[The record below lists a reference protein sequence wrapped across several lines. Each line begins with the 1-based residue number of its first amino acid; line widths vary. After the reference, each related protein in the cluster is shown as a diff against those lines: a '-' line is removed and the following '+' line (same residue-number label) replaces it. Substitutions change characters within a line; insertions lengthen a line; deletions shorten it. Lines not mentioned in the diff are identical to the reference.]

1 MKGNLQND
9 LSVRYSAVNFFG
21 SRFVVYTS
29 TYNTEQLCL
38 HIYKKIDFL
47 KHLFHLCFS
56 K

>member
-21 SRFVVYTS
+21 SRFVIYTW